1 MFRRPWPSW
10 TMPGCAGCG
19 GPWCRRSCAL
29 ELAETFSLLGDPTR
43 TRILHALSVD
53 ELCVSDLAGV
63 LGISASAVSHQLRLL
78 RDRRLVEVRRDGKR
92 TYYRLQ
98 DEHIRTLVDMG
109 MSHAAE
115 EGRGRAA
122 VRMTRRR
129 GGAALERA
137 GRRLPGLRERA
148 DPHLRR
154 RGPVLRGRGRDG
166 RGRPRTPARRVLGA
180 RLRRH
185 RQGHRRP
192 HPRPPRRRAALAGLG
207 FRARP
212 ERGARPRR
220 RRGPRGRSPRWP

>member
-1 MFRRPWPSW
+1 MAFVDDARVRRV
-10 TMPGCAGCG
+10 
-19 GPWCRRSCAL
+19 RRAL
-29 ELAETFSLLGDPTR
+29 VSPEGALVLAETFSLLDDPTR

-122 VRMTRRR
+122 VRMTR
-129 GGAALERA
+129 AAR
-137 GRRLPGLRERA
+137 
-148 DPHLRR
+148 
-154 RGPVLRGRGRDG
+154 
-166 RGRPRTPARRVLGA
+166 RGRP
-180 RLRRH
+180 
-185 RQGHRRP
+185 
-192 HPRPPRRRAALAGLG
+192 
-207 FRARP
+207 
-212 ERGARPRR
+212 
-220 RRGPRGRSPRWP
+220 